1 MLNGNELA
9 PSPHPPRVGRLDSLR
24 GVRRELARLY
34 TDARQGRLQTG
45 DASRLAF
52 ILATLAKL
60 IEQED
65 LEHRVTL
72 LEDALNGKRK

>member
-9 PSPHPPRVGRLDSLR
+9 PFPLPPRVGRLDSLR
-24 GVRRELARLY
+24 NVRRELARLY
-34 TDARQGRLQTG
+34 TDARQGRIQTG

-60 IEQED
+60 IEQDDVEQ
-65 LEHRVTL
+65 RVAL
-72 LEDALNGKRK
+72 LEDALNGKGK